1 MKRMEQLYFALV
13 LMFILGVRD
22 GKVAL
27 WKEND
32 PASVRIFPCRAAM
45 LPEDARAA
53 LERGIEIDSLEQL
66 EQLAENY
73 LS

>member
-1 MKRMEQLYFALV
+1 MKKRSQLYLT
-13 LMFILGVRD
+13 LILSFILGIH
-22 GKVAL
+22 GENIAL
-27 WKEND
+27 WKPGQPE
-32 PASVRIFPCRAAM
+32 PVKVFPCQAAM